1 MTITDD
7 TGKFLYNA
15 NSNITITIQPS
26 SAADIDR
33 FSALPVACRE
43 RACSW
48 AAVLQAAQP
57 LCSVKQTRA
66 AQKSLQ
72 SPVSHRHM

>member
-26 SAADIDR
+26 SPADIDR
-33 FSALPVACRE
+33 FSALPLAGRRCPSDFDR
-43 RACSW
+43 S
-48 AAVLQAAQP
+48 
-57 LCSVKQTRA
+57 
-66 AQKSLQ
+66 
-72 SPVSHRHM
+72 